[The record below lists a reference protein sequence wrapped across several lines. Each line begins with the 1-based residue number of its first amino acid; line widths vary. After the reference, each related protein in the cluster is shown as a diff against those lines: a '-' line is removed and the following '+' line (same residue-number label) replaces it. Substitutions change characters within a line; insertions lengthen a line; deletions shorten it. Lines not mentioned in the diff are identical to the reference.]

1 MTTKRQLR
9 TAMFLACMTLAV
21 TWGNAGAADTPIPV
35 VTGEQWTTSSPEVQ
49 KAYLIG
55 IANLM
60 QVETAYYA
68 KNPPTDAQNFVPR
81 LAKGLRGQT
90 LDSVREGLNRW
101 YAANP
106 DRLQRPVLETIW
118 FEMAVPGLQKH
129 K

>member
-1 MTTKRQLR
+1 MATKRQLR
-9 TAMFLACMTLAV
+9 TAVFLACMTLTVA
-21 TWGNAGAADTPIPV
+21 WGNAGAAEIPV
-35 VTGEQWTTSSPEVQ
+35 VTGEQWTASSAEMQ

-60 QVETAYYA
+60 QIETAYYA
-68 KNPPTDAQNFVPR
+68 GNPPTDAQSFVPR
-81 LAKGLRGQT
+81 LANGLRGQT

-106 DRLQRPVLETIW
+106 DRLQRPIIETIW
-118 FEMAVPGLQKH
+118 FEIAVPGLQKN

>member
-1 MTTKRQLR
+1 MVIKRQLR
-9 TAMFLACMTLAV
+9 TTTFLACMTLAV
-21 TWGNAGAADTPIPV
+21 AWGNVGVAEIPE
-35 VTGEQWTTSSPEVQ
+35 VTGEQWTASSAEVQ

-55 IANLM
+55 IANLI

-68 KNPPTDAQNFVPR
+68 DNPPTDAQSFVPR

-106 DRLQRPVLETIW
+106 GQLQRPIIETIW
-118 FEMAVPGLQKH
+118 FEMAVPGLQKN

>member
-1 MTTKRQLR
+1 MNIKPQSR
-9 TAMFLACMTLAV
+9 AAILACLMLAV
-21 TWGNAGAADTPIPV
+21 AWSNASAADIPV
-35 VTGEQWTTSSPEVQ
+35 VTGEQWTASSPEVQ

-55 IANLM
+55 IANLV

-68 KNPPTDAQNFVPR
+68 KNPPTHAQNFVPR

-90 LDSVREGLNRW
+90 LDSVREDLNRW
-101 YAANP
+101 YAKNP
-106 DRLQRPVLETIW
+106 DQLQRPVLETIW

>member
-1 MTTKRQLR
+1 MTAKPQLR
-9 TAMFLACMTLAV
+9 TAMFLACLTLAV
-21 TWGNAGAADTPIPV
+21 AWGNAGAADIPV

-55 IANLM
+55 IANLV

-68 KNPPTDAQNFVPR
+68 KNPPKDAQNFVPR

-106 DRLQRPVLETIW
+106 DRLQRPVIETIW

>member
-1 MTTKRQLR
+1 
-9 TAMFLACMTLAV
+9 
-21 TWGNAGAADTPIPV
+21 
-35 VTGEQWTTSSPEVQ
+35 
-49 KAYLIG
+49 
-55 IANLM
+55 M

-68 KNPPTDAQNFVPR
+68 KNPPTDARNFVPR

-106 DRLQRPVLETIW
+106 DRLQRPVIETIW